1 MNLPPTV
8 AVLGTGTM
16 GTGMARSLL
25 RSGIAVRAWNR
36 TASRAQPLA
45 ADGAEIAASPVEAVT
60 GADVVITMLYD
71 AAAVLDVMTEAA
83 PAFGPGTIW
92 LQSATI
98 GVEGTTQ
105 AAALAQTVALR
116 MLDAPVLGTK
126 EPAEQGKLVMLIGG
140 DRSLQPSLQPV
151 LEAISSRI
159 VWAGD
164 LPGQGTALKLACNAW
179 IASITAATAQSL
191 TLAAGLAVDPQLFL
205 DAIAGGASD
214 CAYAQLKGGLML
226 ADEFTPSFGLDGLGK
241 DVGLITDAAQRA
253 GVDTTLLGALSQV
266 YRRASELGYG
276 KSDIAAVIRC
286 FDAAMVGG
294 PAS

>member
-1 MNLPPTV
+1 VNSSPTV

-25 RSGIAVRAWNR
+25 RNAIKVRVWNR
-36 TASRAQPLA
+36 TAGKAQALA
-45 ADGAEIAASPVEAVT
+45 AEGAEVAASPVEAVT

-83 PAFGPGTIW
+83 PAFAPGTIW

-105 AAALAQTVALR
+105 AAALAQAAALT
-116 MLDAPVLGTK
+116 MIDAPVLGTK
-126 EPAEQGKLVMLIGG
+126 EPAEQGSLVMLMGG

-151 LEAISSRI
+151 LDAISSRV

-191 TLAAGLAVDPQLFL
+191 TLASGLAVEPQLFL
-205 DAIAGGASD
+205 EAISGGTSD
-214 CAYAQLKGGLML
+214 CAYAHLKGSLML
-226 ADEFTPSFGLDGLGK
+226 SDDFSPSFGLDGLGK
-241 DVGLITDAAQRA
+241 DVALIADAAQRA
-253 GVDTTLLGALSQV
+253 GIDTTLLSALGEV

-276 KSDIAAVIRC
+276 HSDIAAVIRS
-286 FDAAMVGG
+286 FDAALIGG